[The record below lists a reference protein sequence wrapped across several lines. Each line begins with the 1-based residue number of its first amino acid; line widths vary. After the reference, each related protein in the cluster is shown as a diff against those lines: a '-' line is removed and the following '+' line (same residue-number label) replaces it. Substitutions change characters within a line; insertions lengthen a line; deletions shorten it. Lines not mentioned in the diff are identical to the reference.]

1 MKTLR
6 GRFILSHILP
16 ILLVVP
22 LVALATLYLLE
33 TQVLLTTVSSNL
45 EQQAKTIAT
54 AVTGNPDV
62 LRDPK
67 LAEQFLARISLQADR
82 SLVLYDSGGNVVTA
96 SGQQDS
102 TAAPASIASEAQA
115 LAQSGQPKVSM
126 TYGLLRQTAEVL
138 VPVT

>member
-22 LVALATLYLLE
+22 LVGLATMYLLE

-45 EQQAKTIAT
+45 QQQATSIAA

-62 LRDPK
+62 LRDPQ
-67 LAEQFLARISLQADR
+67 LAQQFLARIALQADR
-82 SLVLYDSGGNVVTA
+82 SLVLYDSAGNVISS
-96 SGQQDS
+96 SGAPSSDP
-102 TAAPASIASEAQA
+102 TAADVSGEA
-115 LAQSGQPKVSM
+115 LA
-126 TYGLLRQTAEVL
+126 LACL
-138 VPVT
+138 